1 MPDPHV
7 DLANIVE
14 PAPPLAAAQP
24 DFVAPITA
32 ALAGIMLIAGGYA
45 YWRRGRRLRR
55 LRRLAHSTDVA
66 AAATELAHMQFVSPP
81 SAWREALDH
90 LRFAR
95 PHPESATSDAD
106 TLKRLCREAES
117 FPN

>member
-14 PAPPLAAAQP
+14 PAQPLVTAQP
-24 DFVAPITA
+24 DFAPPIVA
-32 ALAGIMLIAGGYA
+32 ALAAIILIGGGYA

-55 LRRLAHSTDVA
+55 LRRLARSADVA
-66 AAATELAHMQFVSPP
+66 AAATELAHMQLVSASP
-81 SAWREALDH
+81 AWREALDR
-90 LRFAR
+90 LRFSR
-95 PHPESATSDAD
+95 PYPESASADAD